1 MAVNTQIRSIFRSG
15 LFSNKVAI
23 VTGGGTGLG
32 RAITQEL
39 LYLGELVLYHLIS
52 LCLLSVPYVVNNE
65 SLQYAYGRQ
74 RQGL

>member
-39 LYLGELVLYHLIS
+39 LYLGELASTLSFDQFMSFIS
-52 LCLLSVPYVVNNE
+52 PIRCK
-65 SLQYAYGRQ
+65 
-74 RQGL
+74 